1 LQSSK
6 LVGGIVS
13 EEHQGFSRFVI
24 VEFNAAQGTI
34 KTLAGVKAGQH
45 DGLVA
50 DQTGGTVDGT
60 RIAAAGLHI
69 RLRARNEETS
79 GIIEPPQAFEIDIAS
94 IHDIESAR
102 FGHQMIED
110 SDVMHFAVADE
121 DKRRN
126 VAAQIQ

>member
-1 LQSSK
+1 M
-6 LVGGIVS
+6 
-13 EEHQGFSRFVI
+13 I

-69 RLRARNEETS
+69 PLRARNEETS

-94 IHDIESAR
+94 IHHIESAR

-110 SDVMHFAVADE
+110 FYVMHFAVADE

-126 VAAQIQ
+126 VAAQIE